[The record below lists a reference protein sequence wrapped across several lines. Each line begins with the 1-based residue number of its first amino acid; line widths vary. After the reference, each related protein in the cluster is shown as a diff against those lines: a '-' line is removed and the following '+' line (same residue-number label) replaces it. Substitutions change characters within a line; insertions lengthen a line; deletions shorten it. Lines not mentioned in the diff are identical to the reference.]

1 MILQPVKEWA
11 QGLVAPLP
19 KRWEAMLLQR
29 WETKRSS
36 AGGYF
41 EAIEAERDANIA
53 LRTMAGELHK
63 IRIPLDSSDAQICT
77 LADEIRGKAWAT
89 VFATMH
95 GEEGGHLP
103 SDQRPGVAL
112 PPVALYPMPEQQ
124 RAALERIAQAYQVTP
139 PAHRKPGKKSG
150 YADGPAIARMLDAQ
164 WWRRQLRKV
173 HAAHVEAA
181 AISLGYVNRARDKYC
196 SNETVMRRAQ
206 QNSRNAQALEN
217 TTATNEE
224 GDTYT
229 LAELAA
235 KGPANKAIR
244 RAELMTR
251 ISGFERIAD
260 ELGHVGIFCTVTCPS
275 RMHKW
280 STAKNGAGVFE
291 NPKYD
296 GTTPGEAQKYLA
308 QKVWAQVRK
317 KNQRDGVGV
326 YGFRIAEPQ
335 HDGTPH
341 WHMLLFVPPEQAEQL
356 KTNIRK
362 YALADSGTERGA
374 DVRRVDWKLIDK
386 ARGSAAGYIAKYVAK
401 NIDGYKLQTDLVGG
415 REIVADGV
423 ETAHRVEAWA
433 STWRIRQFQQV
444 GGPPVGPWR
453 ELRRVK
459 VLPRNV
465 PKFVTDAH
473 DAVNKT
479 KALDDLSDS
488 QQQQIKGAQWD
499 RYVKAQGGVFCGRDY
514 RIRVHKI
521 QPEGLGKY
529 GEELAPVPVGVE
541 FTEILPT
548 VRTLVIESDRHT
560 WTIKRGGEVK
570 KPRTARPWTCVNN
583 CPAPKAARPVE
594 TAETGADLA
603 GFLEFL
609 AQGGQEP
616 KPLRN

>member
-1 MILQPVKEWA
+1 MILEPVKEWA
-11 QGLVAPLP
+11 QALVAPLP
-19 KRWEAMLLQR
+19 KRWETMLLQR
-29 WETKRSS
+29 WENKRTSR
-36 AGGYF
+36 GGYF

-63 IRIPLDSSDAQICT
+63 IRIPLDSSDSQICA
-77 LADEIRGKAWAT
+77 LADEIRGKAWGI

-95 GEEGGHLP
+95 GEKGGHLP

-112 PPVALYPMPEQQ
+112 APVALYPLPEQQ

-196 SNETVMRRAQ
+196 SNESVLRRAQ

-251 ISGFERIAD
+251 IAGFERIAD
-260 ELGHVGIFCTVTCPS
+260 DMKHIGIFCTITCPS
-275 RMHKW
+275 RMHKF
-280 STAKNGAGVFE
+280 STSKGGGGVFE
-291 NPKYD
+291 NKKYD

-308 QKVWAQVRK
+308 KKVWASVRK
-317 KNQRDGVGV
+317 KNNRDGVGV

-341 WHMLLFVPPEQAEQL
+341 WHMLLFVAPEQAEQL
-356 KTNIRK
+356 KANIRK
-362 YALADSGTERGA
+362 FALRDSGDEKGA
-374 DVRRVDWKLIDK
+374 SVVRVDWKLIDK
-386 ARGSAAGYIAKYVAK
+386 GRGSAAGYIAKYVAK
-401 NIDGYKLQTDLVGG
+401 NIDGYKLETDLVGG
-415 REIVADGV
+415 QQIVADGV
-423 ETAHRVEAWA
+423 ETAHRVETWA

-459 VLPRNV
+459 AMPRNV

-488 QQQQIKGAQWD
+488 QQQQVKGAQWD
-499 RYVKAQGGVFCGRDY
+499 RYVKAQGGVFCGRAY
-514 RIRVHKI
+514 RIRVHKM
-521 QPEGLGKY
+521 QPDGLGKY

-541 FTEILPT
+541 FTEELPT

-560 WTIKRGGEVK
+560 WTINRGGEAK
-570 KPRTARPWTCVNN
+570 KPRTARPWTCVIN
-583 CPAPKAARPVE
+583 CPAPQAARPVE
-594 TAETGADLA
+594 SEETGADLA
-603 GFLEFL
+603 GYLEFL
-609 AQGGQEP
+609 AQGGQETE
-616 KPLRN
+616 PLRH